1 MSDFEALDFL
11 MRVAVDLPLPN
22 GLDIDDLRFLRDTVY
37 AIIHA
42 LDGMLDDSLPFIG
55 RLAEIDRRL
64 AVADSEPHM
73 RAVGSIGIVLP
84 MPFLP

>member
-11 MRVAVDLPLPN
+11 RRVAVDAWDAVDLPLPN

-42 LDGMLDDSLPFIG
+42 LDSTLDDSLPFIG

-64 AVADSEPHM
+64 AVADSEL
-73 RAVGSIGIVLP
+73 R
-84 MPFLP
+84 